1 MKEKQ
6 NELSSEDFISFNDPI
21 VTNHSYFMKKPIH
34 TFLDEDAAVNVNNS
48 EMTTSP
54 NEYE

>member
-1 MKEKQ
+1 MKEQ
-6 NELSSEDFISFNDPI
+6 QQEITVENLTLFNDPI
-21 VTNHSYFMKKPIH
+21 VTNHSYFMKKPNH

-48 EMTTSP
+48 EMTSSP